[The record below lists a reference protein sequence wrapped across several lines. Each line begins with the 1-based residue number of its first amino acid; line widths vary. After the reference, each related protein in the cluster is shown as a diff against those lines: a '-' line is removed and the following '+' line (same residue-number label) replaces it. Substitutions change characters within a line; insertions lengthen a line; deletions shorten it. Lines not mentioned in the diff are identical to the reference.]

1 MSDET
6 INLVRVAE
14 RLEKRA
20 NSICCCFR
28 SQTPA
33 DDRQALARFVGLLR
47 QRAAVL
53 RKWRQF
59 AIDGKNL
66 PLNWRAE
73 MAEAENLAE

>member
-6 INLVRVAE
+6 LVLVRVAE
-14 RLEKRA
+14 RLESRA

-28 SQTPA
+28 SQTPT
-33 DDRQALARFVGLLR
+33 DDRRALARFVGLLR

-59 AIDGKNL
+59 ALDGRPL
-66 PLNWRAE
+66 PINWKAE
-73 MAEAENLAE
+73 AAEAENLAE

>member
-1 MSDET
+1 MNDET
-6 INLVRVAE
+6 VNLDHVAE

-33 DDRQALARFVGLLR
+33 DDRRALAQFVRLLR

-53 RKWRQF
+53 RKWRKF
-59 AIDGKNL
+59 ALDGKNL
-66 PLNWRAE
+66 PLNWKAE